1 MQRRGGMAASS
12 NKILVKVGKKSNVK
26 FRGVQAFRAI
36 TIDELYTLSKI
47 NPDAS
52 IVIIENIKHTD
63 DEKLKKF
70 ISEFE
75 TGGENRKVFFY
86 VADNDDA
93 TCGVADELAYDI
105 YLNIKDLYRAIKIN
119 CGITVDPD
127 LSLSAEFIGA
137 DDLGDDIFDESFQ
150 DALDT
155 VSKVEIKEEKLPD
168 IESKSDIDDFDT
180 SIMDEDE
187 DEHVEETKPI
197 KIDTVKKDSA
207 EAEKSVEVPKVNVD
221 EYTKKIDELKNKL
234 SASTVEIDSLKD
246 QLHNAFENSK
256 KLTKLVKA
264 VEEERDTFKAQ
275 LKMYDTK
282 EVMEEPIT
290 LAVYKELE
298 DKIAQLTEQGPS
310 VPTAE
315 LEELQRQLTVAEEQK
330 KEAESKLEDYKTRLR
345 ESGSKLSDAQDKLLE
360 ANETVEKLRN
370 EVTELKDS
378 ANKTESAELQSA
390 NAGLIAVKAEND
402 KLRVEI
408 KEQQEIIDN
417 AQSEIKKLSAEIE
430 SMTLRIEHEVESRLF
445 ILSILANSVKE
456 YAELENKTKSS
467 DKIIES
473 LRSDIEALEN
483 YLTTVKNKNSELE
496 AKLEEYKDT
505 DTLIIG
511 LKTESETK
519 QQLLDDKDTLI
530 NSLNLTINEKE
541 TKIVELQAQVD
552 DVDKR
557 IELAHNFSKQELET
571 AKREAIEWKTKYD
584 IVHEQ
589 FTSKE
594 AQYNTLIQ
602 TVGMNESGVSSL
614 LENNRTMDEINKT
627 LRDQIVMLKADLDKA
642 TRDRQFAQQTAAKL
656 EETAKN
662 MRVSMKAMTVGMTGG
677 VTTSS
682 GVAPFNY
689 QGRGMVIP
697 VFGSGSYG
705 TTTAAM
711 SIANRLA
718 TQARVLYIDFDLVAP
733 KADAWFKTNPLI
745 RNVPEVEPNSTKATG
760 LGLFI
765 DKQVQYFLSNVNSLI
780 LKPIQTKNGCIDY
793 LSGFYSKPDTIK
805 LMSADYASFLNYCGN
820 TYTYVVI
827 DFGRLGSSDINDQL
841 IKAFTD
847 VAYRSVCVTTSDKF
861 EIRTFR
867 MKMGEARI
875 DLNNVAWLVN
885 MCERT
890 SIEDTA
896 KRAIS
901 PANYGMVPFDPDIYG
916 KKLDFTKERLTRDKF
931 NIFLEKVILRK

>member
-197 KIDTVKKDSA
+197 KIDIVKKDSA
-207 EAEKSVEVPKVNVD
+207 EADKSVEVPKVNVD

-330 KEAESKLEDYKTRLR
+330 KEAESNQEDYKTRLR
-345 ESGSKLSDAQDKLLE
+345 ESGYKLSDAQDKLLE
-360 ANETVEKLRN
+360 AYETVEKLRN

-430 SMTLRIEHEVESRLF
+430 
-445 ILSILANSVKE
+445 
-456 YAELENKTKSS
+456 
-467 DKIIES
+467 
-473 LRSDIEALEN
+473 
-483 YLTTVKNKNSELE
+483 
-496 AKLEEYKDT
+496 
-505 DTLIIG
+505 
-511 LKTESETK
+511 
-519 QQLLDDKDTLI
+519 
-530 NSLNLTINEKE
+530 
-541 TKIVELQAQVD
+541 
-552 DVDKR
+552 
-557 IELAHNFSKQELET
+557 
-571 AKREAIEWKTKYD
+571 
-584 IVHEQ
+584 
-589 FTSKE
+589 
-594 AQYNTLIQ
+594 
-602 TVGMNESGVSSL
+602 
-614 LENNRTMDEINKT
+614 
-627 LRDQIVMLKADLDKA
+627 
-642 TRDRQFAQQTAAKL
+642 
-656 EETAKN
+656 
-662 MRVSMKAMTVGMTGG
+662 
-677 VTTSS
+677 
-682 GVAPFNY
+682 
-689 QGRGMVIP
+689 
-697 VFGSGSYG
+697 
-705 TTTAAM
+705 
-711 SIANRLA
+711 
-718 TQARVLYIDFDLVAP
+718 
-733 KADAWFKTNPLI
+733 
-745 RNVPEVEPNSTKATG
+745 
-760 LGLFI
+760 
-765 DKQVQYFLSNVNSLI
+765 
-780 LKPIQTKNGCIDY
+780 
-793 LSGFYSKPDTIK
+793 
-805 LMSADYASFLNYCGN
+805 
-820 TYTYVVI
+820 
-827 DFGRLGSSDINDQL
+827 
-841 IKAFTD
+841 
-847 VAYRSVCVTTSDKF
+847 
-861 EIRTFR
+861 
-867 MKMGEARI
+867 
-875 DLNNVAWLVN
+875 
-885 MCERT
+885 
-890 SIEDTA
+890 
-896 KRAIS
+896 
-901 PANYGMVPFDPDIYG
+901 
-916 KKLDFTKERLTRDKF
+916 
-931 NIFLEKVILRK
+931 